1 MLVLT
6 VLVLT
11 FIAAKAQIASTD
23 RLHDDLSRFL
33 SKPRFK
39 ASEKSQARATIR
51 EELRNVGLPVTTHS
65 FTSDDLAEFGI
76 NLLSIQRGPH
86 FGKMEDK
93 VVIVAANYD
102 TAEDSPGVDDNGS
115 GTAALLETARTV
127 ATFDRLYLR
136 MNTIIYAFFDLKHQS
151 NASVSGVLV
160 LDGLL
165 HFDAFPTSQ
174 GIPTGFEEVFPT
186 AARELHEH
194 QHMGDFVQVIG
205 RERTD
210 DDVIENFH
218 MTFSRAIAT
227 LAKDWSFHPW
237 ILTLRLPMEAIT
249 SVDDMQRMHP
259 YLFSDHSSFFFHS
272 NHNITL
278 PTIYITDTQQYRG
291 VRQYCSYCDSLFMLT
306 DPNMQFLTVITEAV
320 IRTVL
325 YLSES
330 EEEYCSDELDNIDTR
345 LLTIEND
352 SQ

>member
-136 MNTIIYAFFDLKHQS
+136 MNTIIYAFFDLKHQ
-151 NASVSGVLV
+151 
-160 LDGLL
+160 
-165 HFDAFPTSQ
+165 
-174 GIPTGFEEVFPT
+174 VFPT